1 MLVSVLNII
10 DYLRTPCKIVIT
22 SSIDFFEDAKMQSY
36 LKKFRKGNIK
46 FKIKFQKINVTF
58 KIKFQKINIFIFI
71 HIFMI
76 KAKVSIMVK
85 NS

>member
-1 MLVSVLNII
+1 
-10 DYLRTPCKIVIT
+10 
-22 SSIDFFEDAKMQSY
+22 MQSY
-36 LKKFRKGNIK
+36 LKKFRKENIK

>member
-1 MLVSVLNII
+1 MLVSVLNIL

-36 LKKFRKGNIK
+36 SKKFRKGNIK
-46 FKIKFQKINVTF
+46 F

>member
-1 MLVSVLNII
+1 MLVSVLNIL

-46 FKIKFQKINVTF
+46 FKIKFQKIN
-58 KIKFQKINIFIFI
+58 IFIFI